1 MVSRTY
7 KLKKINLI
15 KDTTGF
21 EYISRKK
28 GGNPGGVYQSP
39 SNVKYIVKIMD
50 DEHIFNEI
58 LASYMY
64 KLLNIPVPDLY
75 VGTNFTFSNDNI
87 KKLETKNGVKLPAD
101 LKVQNVLL
109 GKWIDGLK
117 KVNFDIA
124 YKAKAG
130 YIYGAGADMWLSNHD
145 VIGPG
150 RDNLLRGPNG
160 MLIRIDVG
168 GSMFMRARTN
178 SGKKTFNNTNV
189 PEVNSYKN
197 EDITKV
203 ISRALAPY
211 SAEQLRDSL
220 ARVAELKNK
229 QIKTTVMNVWNS
241 TNQVLDIPK
250 SLAIAYVDVLIKRKN
265 IIASKLATMNNIG
278 VTNKNVNSIE

>member
-1 MVSRTY
+1 M
-7 KLKKINLI
+7 KEQKF
-15 KDTTGF
+15 D
-21 EYISRKK
+21 
-28 GGNPGGVYQSP
+28 
-39 SNVKYIVKIMD
+39 
-50 DEHIFNEI
+50 
-58 LASYMY
+58 MY

-87 KKLETKNGVKLPAD
+87 KKLETKNGVKLSANFQV
-101 LKVQNVLL
+101 KNVLL

-124 YKAKAG
+124 YKGKAG
-130 YIYGAGADMWLSNHD
+130 YIYGAGADMWLANHD

-150 RDNLLRGPNG
+150 NLLRGPNG

-178 SGKKTFNNTNV
+178 SGKKTFSNTNV

-197 EDITKV
+197 EEITKV

-211 SAEQLRDSL
+211 SEEQLRASL
-220 ARVAELKNK
+220 VRVAELKNK

-250 SLAIAYVDVLIKRKN
+250 SLATTYADVLIKRKN
-265 IIASKLATMNNIG
+265 IIASKLATMNNVGI
-278 VTNKNVNSIE
+278 TNKNMNSIE